1 VGLLS
6 RRPLPLPPLR
16 LRRGGRRPLEHC
28 GALLLNPSLTLT
40 LACFYHRW
48 LATTTR
54 RKTDLTESPATKQ
67 PAAWMKQRKD
77 KQVSAAHYFR
87 GFFGS
92 KDKKT
97 SLIIITILATLISG
111 VASCTSIT
119 QRQDVRPLV
128 LRDVPAQRLAYRIE
142 PDVAAPA
149 EVKTEDADDKIEAI
163 QIDFNTRRQND
174 ALVRTVRSPDG
185 QRALTLYGI
194 ADEPSQEFHID
205 LYSADGRFLRNLTPP
220 DLACVFPETV
230 AWSPDGNFITFIA
243 HKGVKPTPTPTP
255 PGAIPPDTGETV
267 EASPLPSVAPAFPAV
282 PLFNTEQIYICNRD
296 GYDLRPLTSREGLIY
311 FYASWAPDNHA
322 LVAMACKES
331 EWEAREKEFKLAT
344 GRPRLITPDGKERLL
359 DDELT
364 EALPVWSPDS
374 SKVADAFDADVMIYD
389 AASNKPTQARIRLR
403 DALIA
408 ASRTYETKTSGAGK
422 ENESNESKAGE
433 KTAADSAIPATFN
446 PIIRLE
452 WTSPEKLYLET
463 AYVRLI
469 PNDPI
474 TSFQRWHLLT
484 LSPQA
489 AVLK

>member
-1 VGLLS
+1 
-6 RRPLPLPPLR
+6 
-16 LRRGGRRPLEHC
+16 
-28 GALLLNPSLTLT
+28 
-40 LACFYHRW
+40 
-48 LATTTR
+48 
-54 RKTDLTESPATKQ
+54 LTESPATKQ
-67 PAAWMKQRKD
+67 PAAWTRQRKD
-77 KQVSAAHYFR
+77 KKVSA
-87 GFFGS
+87 GLCFFGS

-97 SLIIITILATLISG
+97 SLLVITILATLISD

-128 LRDVPAQRLAYRIE
+128 LRDVPAQRLAYRFE
-142 PDVAAPA
+142 PDVAVPA
-149 EVKTEDADDKIEAI
+149 EARNDETDDKIEAI

-185 QRALTLYGI
+185 QRAVALYGT

-255 PGAIPPDTGETV
+255 PGAIPPDTGEIA
-267 EASPLPSVAPAFPAV
+267 EASPLPSIAPAFPAV
-282 PLFNTEQIYICNRD
+282 PLFDTEQIYICNRD
-296 GYDLRPLTSREGLIY
+296 GYDLKPLTSREGLIY

-331 EWEAREKEFKLAT
+331 EWDAREKEFKLAM

-364 EALPVWSPDS
+364 EALPVWCPDS

-403 DALIA
+403 EALIA
-408 ASRTYETKTSGAGK
+408 ASRIYEERNEHGK
-422 ENESNESKAGE
+422 KKSDDNKAGNNS
-433 KTAADSAIPATFN
+433 AAESAIPASFN

-452 WTSPEKLYLET
+452 WTSPDKLFLET
-463 AYVRLI
+463 AYVRLM
-469 PNDPI
+469 PNDTI
-474 TSFQRWHLLT
+474 TTFQRWHLLI

>member
-1 VGLLS
+1 M
-6 RRPLPLPPLR
+6 
-16 LRRGGRRPLEHC
+16 
-28 GALLLNPSLTLT
+28 
-40 LACFYHRW
+40 
-48 LATTTR
+48 
-54 RKTDLTESPATKQ
+54 TESPATKQ
-67 PAAWMKQRKD
+67 PAALMKQHKH
-77 KQVSAAHYFR
+77 KQLSAASCFPD
-87 GFFGS
+87 FLSS

-97 SLIIITILATLISG
+97 SSLIITILATLISA

-128 LRDVPAQRLAYRIE
+128 LRDVPAQRLAYRLE
-142 PDVAAPA
+142 PDVAPPA
-149 EVKTEDADDKIEAI
+149 EVKTEDTDDKIEAI

-185 QRALTLYGI
+185 QRALALYGI
-194 ADEPSQEFHID
+194 SEEPSQEFHID

-230 AWSPDGNFITFIA
+230 TWSPDGNSITFIA
-243 HKGVKPTPTPTP
+243 HKAVKPTPTPTP
-255 PGAIPPDTGETV
+255 PGAVLPDTGETV
-267 EASPLPSVAPAFPAV
+267 EASPLPSIAPAFPAV

-296 GYDLRPLTSREGLIY
+296 GYDLKPLTSREGLIY

-331 EWEAREKEFKLAT
+331 EWEAREKEFKLPT

-364 EALPVWSPDS
+364 EALPAWCPDS
-374 SKVADAFDADVMIYD
+374 SKVADAFEADVMIYD
-389 AASNKPTQARIRLR
+389 AASNKPTQARIRVR

-408 ASRTYETKTSGAGK
+408 ASRVYEEKNSGGKKRSDETKGA
-422 ENESNESKAGE
+422 ENPTGG
-433 KTAADSAIPATFN
+433 IPASFN
-446 PIIRLE
+446 PLIRLE
-452 WTSPEKLYLET
+452 WTTPEKLFLET
-463 AYVRLI
+463 AYVRLM
-469 PNDPI
+469 PSDTI
-474 TSFQRWHLLT
+474 TTFQRWHLLA